1 MDVFESF
8 HSMFTQINGFGPGSV
23 SKIPFAVVA
32 SKNDILNPSLKSAE
46 VRDFLVENGQQG
58 FVKVVESLFQEVRYF
73 AASSVGEDCKS
84 AAAPVW
90 WIVGKSDQ
98 ELASK
103 VPVLS
108 V

>member
-1 MDVFESF
+1 MSPPL
-8 HSMFTQINGFGPGSV
+8 QN
-23 SKIPFAVVA
+23 A
-32 SKNDILNPSLKSAE
+32 N
-46 VRDFLVENGQQG
+46 VRKFLIDNGQEG
-58 FVKVVESLFQEVRYF
+58 FVKVLESVFSDVRYF

-84 AAAPVW
+84 AAAPFW

-98 ELASK
+98 ELASR